1 VIDIGHNGGPA
12 IDDDKVAS
20 GWIKLY
26 RDIREHPVVGFGQ
39 PVKPADASRGSY
51 SRGEA
56 FQDLLMEAQYKPGSV
71 RINGEVVALNIGQL
85 MAARSYLAARW
96 NWSEQTV
103 RTFMAHLVNAGIIKT
118 NQLSNQQPSASRK
131 SAPNTLTIC
140 NYERYQA
147 FSEAVTAYVSTL
159 KAPADQPASNQL
171 ATSQQP
177 ASNQNLRK
185 KEVKKERIE
194 DTPPP
199 PKGGDA
205 PKILGRQIARQAF
218 DEWRD
223 LASRLG
229 LPTPKAESFTDNRAR
244 DIFNRLRE
252 HGGTSP
258 TPESLIAIW
267 RQALGNVE
275 RSKFLRGMTD
285 QGFRADLTFLCQAK
299 SFARLIEGGY
309 GNGAH
314 APRTLLDADG
324 KPKPTV
330 DDLYRQ
336 EDSHEAPP

>member
-1 VIDIGHNGGPA
+1 MNDIGHNGGPA

-39 PVKPADASRGSY
+39 PVKPNDPARGSY

-118 NQLSNQQPSASRK
+118 NQLSNQQSGVSRK
-131 SAPNTLTIC
+131 SAPNTVTIC

-159 KAPADQPASNQL
+159 KAPVDQPASNQL
-171 ATSQQP
+171 ATSYQP

-194 DTPPP
+194 DTPLP
-199 PKGGDA
+199 PKGGGESRKLTVRSVA
-205 PKILGRQIARQAF
+205 KQAF
-218 DEWRD
+218 DEWRTF
-223 LASRLG
+223 AARLR
-229 LPTPKAESFTDNRAR
+229 LPVPLETSFDDRRAQ
-244 DIFNRLRE
+244 DIFNRMAE
-252 HGGTSP
+252 HAGPQP
-258 TPESLIAIW
+258 TAEALLNVW
-267 RQALGNVE
+267 RQALANIE
-275 RSKFLRGMTD
+275 RSKFLRFERNGQT
-285 QGFRADLTFLCQAK
+285 DLTFMCQRK
-299 SFARLIEGGY
+299 SFTRLFEGGY

-314 APRTLLDADG
+314 AQPMLDADG

-336 EDSHEAPP
+336 EEPREAPP